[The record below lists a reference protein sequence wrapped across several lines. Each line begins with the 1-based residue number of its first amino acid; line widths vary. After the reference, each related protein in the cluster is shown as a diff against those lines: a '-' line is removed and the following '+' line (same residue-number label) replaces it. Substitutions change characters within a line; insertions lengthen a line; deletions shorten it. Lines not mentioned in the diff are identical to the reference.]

1 MAALG
6 ALLLS
11 GSLGIYPDGHFDSVT
26 KVTTGN
32 FEGLVKETVDAGKTC
47 ALPVHCSCATQVL
60 LAELASPTPRS

>member
-1 MAALG
+1 LEPSTRPYVLMAALS

-32 FEGLVKETVDAGKTC
+32 FEGLVKETVDAGKT
-47 ALPVHCSCATQVL
+47 LFVRWI
-60 LAELASPTPRS
+60 ASAG